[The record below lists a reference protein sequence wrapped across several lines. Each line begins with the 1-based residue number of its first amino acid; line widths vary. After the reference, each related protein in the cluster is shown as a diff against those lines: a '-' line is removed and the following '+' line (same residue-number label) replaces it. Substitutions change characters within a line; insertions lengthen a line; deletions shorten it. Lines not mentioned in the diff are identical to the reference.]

1 MKLLKKFNEKAKD
14 LKSQI
19 TALYYVSRNQKLP
32 LLTKTLIVITVAYAL
47 SPVDLIPDFIPVLG
61 SLDDLILLPFL
72 ISLTIKSIPNDL
84 LMEAKRRGQKE
95 SDFTREELESRNNYH
110 SDLD

>member
-84 LMEAKRRGQKE
+84 LMEA
-95 SDFTREELESRNNYH
+95 REEVKKNPISPGKELESRNNYH